1 MNNVVI
7 LGTGS
12 FSAELC
18 SIIEEIDDYTVVGFV
33 DNWDRD
39 RMPSTL
45 EGRPVYWIDEIG
57 TLPGDVCFIGGL
69 STTFRS
75 RFIHQI
81 KEGLPRSSFAT
92 IIHPTAHLSVPS
104 RVDEGTFIGVGTIVG
119 SHTRLGGHVLVN
131 RGVLIG
137 HHTEIGDYV
146 TINPGANIAGK
157 ISVGNHTYIGMGA
170 VIIDQLKIGNH
181 VVVGAGAVVT
191 NDVPDNVMVV
201 GVPARIV
208 KENIEGK

>member
-1 MNNVVI
+1 MNDVVI
-7 LGTGS
+7 LGTRS
-12 FSAELC
+12 FSVELC
-18 SIIEEIDDYTVVGFV
+18 SIIEEIDDYRVVGFV
-33 DNWDRD
+33 DNWDRQ

-45 EGRPVYWIDEIG
+45 EGRPVYWIDQIED
-57 TLPGDVCFIGGL
+57 LPEDVRFIGGL

-75 RFIHQI
+75 RFVHAI

-92 IIHPTAHLSVPS
+92 IIHPTAHVSVPS
-104 RVDEGTFIGVGTIVG
+104 SIGEGTFVGVGTIVG

-146 TINPGANIAGK
+146 TVNPGANIAGK
-157 ISVGNHTYIGMGA
+157 VAVGDHAYIGMGA
-170 VIIDQLKIGNH
+170 VIIDQIKIGNH
-181 VVVGAGAVVT
+181 VIVGAGAVVT